1 MRAELAAEIIDGF
14 SDERTTA
21 VISEMDPDM
30 AADLLGKLPPND
42 RTAVLERLDPET
54 AAQIGSLVFHA
65 HDSAGGL
72 MTTEVAALP
81 GGITTGEA
89 IERLR
94 QLHSEIEDLS
104 YVYVTDAQERLIGV
118 VSFRDLVF
126 ARPGIG
132 LDETMVHHPVSV
144 RPETDREEVVE
155 LAQRYNLFGI
165 PVIDAQERLIG
176 MVPHEAIIEAVQ
188 AEASEDFA
196 AAMGAGAEETVF
208 TQVRHS
214 VRMRLPWLVLNLG
227 LAVIVALVID
237 QQTGVIDRFG
247 VILVALMPVVALL
260 GGNAGAQSLA
270 VVIRGLALEDVPP
283 NRVALVLRKQMT
295 IGALNSLPLGLLAV
309 VVGATIGNS
318 LEFGMVMGVA
328 VVANVTIASFAGAG
342 IPLLL
347 RRLGLDPALASNI
360 FLTLLTDVIGFGG
373 FLLVATLLLG

>member
-1 MRAELAAEIIDGF
+1 MQFRLLRPRELAQRLRHTARRKPLVVEEYLDTHVEEWGALAEADPFDAADILEELGQEAAADLLDELEAGTAGNILDEMRAELAAEIIDGF

-260 GGNAGAQSLA
+260 GGNAGAQRS
-270 VVIRGLALEDVPP
+270 EEH
-283 NRVALVLRKQMT
+283 T
-295 IGALNSLPLGLLAV
+295 S
-309 VVGATIGNS
+309 
-318 LEFGMVMGVA
+318 
-328 VVANVTIASFAGAG
+328 
-342 IPLLL
+342 
-347 RRLGLDPALASNI
+347 
-360 FLTLLTDVIGFGG
+360 
-373 FLLVATLLLG
+373 